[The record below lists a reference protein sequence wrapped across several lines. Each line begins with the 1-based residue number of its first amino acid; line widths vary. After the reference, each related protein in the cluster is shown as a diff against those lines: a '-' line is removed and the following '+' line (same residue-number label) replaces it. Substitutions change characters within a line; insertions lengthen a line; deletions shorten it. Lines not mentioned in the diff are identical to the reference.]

1 MLSKTYFGDILWISW
16 GYQEDIGDIFGINWE
31 YLRDIFFDI
40 LGYIYISRGYLLRSG
55 GCL

>member
-1 MLSKTYFGDILWISW
+1 MLSKTYFEDILWISW

-40 LGYIYISRGYLLRSG
+40 LGYIGDISGISFEI
-55 GCL
+55 